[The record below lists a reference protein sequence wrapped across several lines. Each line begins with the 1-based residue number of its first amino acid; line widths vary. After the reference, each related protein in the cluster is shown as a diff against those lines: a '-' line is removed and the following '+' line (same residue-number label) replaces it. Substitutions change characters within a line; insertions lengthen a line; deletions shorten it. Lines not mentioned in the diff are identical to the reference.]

1 MGNSAAKDAAKDPC
15 HSVLQEYIKCME
27 VHEGVKPAPYEPE
40 YCTIE
45 KDAYRDLAAI
55 NLTATVRKIYKAL

>member
-1 MGNSAAKDAAKDPC
+1 MGNSTAKEVAKDPC
-15 HSVLQEYIKCME
+15 YTVLQEYIKCME

-45 KDAYRDLAAI
+45 KDAYRDCRDKLNSNSSK
-55 NLTATVRKIYKAL
+55 NL

>member
-45 KDAYRDLAAI
+45 KDAYRDCRDKLKSKGSKI
-55 NLTATVRKIYKAL
+55 RKAV